1 MWLIGV
7 YVILIS
13 KFSGNFALPDLIG
26 RPTAP
31 SQTSSCKL
39 TRLVRL
45 KFILAK
51 MVQSPL
57 ATPRN
62 VSSQFT
68 YGRGFC
74 SFEFFFIFEKNFKIN
89 FLYTYIYIYI
99 SICIRYTIKKNN
111 NKKPRRLPVTKIYKG
126 CLGLK
131 Q

>member
-13 KFSGNFALPDLIG
+13 KFSGNFVLPDLIG

-51 MVQSPL
+51 MLQSPL

-68 YGRGFC
+68 YGRGFY
-74 SFEFFFIFEKNFKIN
+74 SIEFFFIFEKNFKIN
-89 FLYTYIYIYI
+89 FLYTYIYTYKYM
-99 SICIRYTIKKNN
+99 YTLHHQKKQQQ
-111 NKKPRRLPVTKIYKG
+111 KT
-126 CLGLK
+126 
-131 Q
+131 